1 MINYLVE
8 SNHANPLYLIQ
19 FISSGTSS
27 FIVQGPQVLI
37 LGTAAVVATNQGQF
51 DKHSKFLFLY

>member
-1 MINYLVE
+1 MINYVVE
-8 SNHANPLYLIQ
+8 SNHANPLYSIQ

-37 LGTAAVVATNQGQF
+37 PGTAAVVATNQCQF
-51 DKHSKFLFLY
+51 FKHAKFLFL